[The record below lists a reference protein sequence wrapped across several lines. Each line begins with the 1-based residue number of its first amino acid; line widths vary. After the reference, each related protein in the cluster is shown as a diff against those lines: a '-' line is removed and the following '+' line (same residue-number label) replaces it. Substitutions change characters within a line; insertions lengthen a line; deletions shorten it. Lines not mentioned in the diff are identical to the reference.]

1 MKPLRQAVQDYI
13 ALRRTLGFKL
23 RDAESSLFK
32 FVTYLEKRG
41 VARITTATALEWALD
56 VPSTCSGSIANRL
69 RHIRGFAQHH
79 FGSDPTTEIP
89 PVDVVP
95 SRLRRRQPY
104 LYSDDQLTRLMRCA
118 LTLEPA
124 DRLRPWTYYCFL
136 GLLSA
141 TGLRLSEA
149 IRLEI
154 DDVDLDLGVLSIRQT
169 KFGKSR
175 LVPVD
180 DTTASQLA
188 SYRARR
194 DRFLHGSPQCRFFV
208 SCRRTPLEP
217 SSVHRTFYQLLDQ
230 ADVHAPVGAP
240 RPRLHDLRHRF
251 ALETLLRWYRSGED
265 VERRLPALSTY
276 LGHVCIEN
284 TYWYLSASPELMG
297 THSRV
302 SNSAGRSG
310 HDNRRR

>member
-1 MKPLRQAVQDYI
+1 MKPLREAVQDYL

-23 RDAESSLFK
+23 RDAEGSLFK
-32 FVTYLEKRG
+32 FAAFLEERG
-41 VARITTATALEWALD
+41 VTRITTAMALEWALI
-56 VPSTCSGSIANRL
+56 VPSTCTGSIADRL
-69 RHIRGFAQHH
+69 RHLRGFARHH
-79 FGSDPTTEIP
+79 IASDPTTEIP

-104 LYSDDQLTRLMRCA
+104 LYSADQLARLMGFARRLA
-118 LTLEPA
+118 PA
-124 DRLRPWTYYCFL
+124 DGLRPWTYYCFL
-136 GLLSA
+136 GLLAA

-149 IRLEI
+149 IRLEVG
-154 DDVDLDLGVLSIRQT
+154 DVDLDQGVLTIRQT

-180 DTTASQLA
+180 DTTTSELA
-188 SYRARR
+188 RYRARR
-194 DRFLHGSPQCRFFV
+194 DRFLRGSPQCRFFV
-208 SCRRTPLEP
+208 SGRGTPLEP
-217 SSVHRTFYQLLDQ
+217 SSIHRTFYQLLDQ
-230 ADVHAPVGAP
+230 AEVHASVGAP

-251 ALETLLRWYRSGED
+251 ALETLLRWYRAGED

-297 THSRV
+297 HALARLEQ
-302 SNSAGRSG
+302 RWEE
-310 HDNRRR
+310 RP

>member
-1 MKPLRQAVQDYI
+1 MKPLREAVRDYL

-32 FVTYLEKRG
+32 FAAFLEERG
-41 VARITTATALEWALD
+41 VARITTAMALEWALSE
-56 VPSTCSGSIANRL
+56 PATCTGSIANRL
-69 RHIRGFAQHH
+69 RHLRGFARHH
-79 FGSDPTTEIP
+79 LASDPRTEIP

-95 SRLRRRQPY
+95 SHLRRRQPY
-104 LYSDDQLTRLMRCA
+104 LYSDEQLRRLMGCA
-118 LTLEPA
+118 LTLAPA
-124 DRLRPWTYYCFL
+124 DGLRPWTYYCFL
-136 GLLSA
+136 GLLGA

-154 DDVDLDLGVLSIRQT
+154 GDVDLGQSVLTIRQT

-180 DTTASQLA
+180 DTTTSELA
-188 SYRARR
+188 RYRARR
-194 DRFLHGSPQCRFFV
+194 DRFLRGSPQWRFFV
-208 SCRRTPLEP
+208 SGRGTPLQP
-217 SSVHRTFYQLLDQ
+217 SSIHRTFYQLLDQ
-230 ADVHAPVGAP
+230 AEVHVPVGAP

-251 ALETLLRWYRSGED
+251 ALETLLRWYRAGED

-284 TYWYLSASPELMG
+284 TYWYLSACPELMG
-297 THSRV
+297 HALARFEQ
-302 SNSAGRSG
+302 RWEE
-310 HDNRRR
+310 RP